1 MLVIARPAQL
11 RELVRQWHRRGE
23 RVAFVPTMGN
33 LHAGHADLV
42 SRAGALAERVIV
54 SVFVNPLQFGPN
66 EDFAA
71 YPRTPEDDQRLLE
84 SLRVDVLFRPEVED
98 IYPRGRE
105 TTARV
110 HVPLLEDILC
120 GAFRPGHFMGVATV
134 VTKLLNLVQPD
145 AALFGE
151 KDFQQLMVIRRAA
164 EDLCMPIEIVGVPTI
179 RESDGLAMSSR
190 NRYLSDSER
199 NVAPVIFAE
208 LERARRSI
216 EAGDTDFAALEAA
229 GFRALQQAGFRPDY
243 FSIRDALTL
252 QEPGAA
258 SDKLVVLTAAR
269 IGRARLIDNVQATR
283 KR

>member
-1 MLVIARPAQL
+1 MLVIVRPAQL
-11 RELVRQWHRRGE
+11 RELVREWHRRGE

-42 SRAGALAERVIV
+42 SRAGALAEHVIV

-84 SLRVDVLFRPEVED
+84 SLRVDVLFRPEVEE
-98 IYPRGRE
+98 IYPRGQE

-145 AALFGE
+145 VALFGE
-151 KDFQQLMVIRRAA
+151 KDFQQLMIIRRAA

-179 RESDGLAMSSR
+179 REPDGLAMSSR
-190 NRYLSDSER
+190 NRYLSAAER
-199 NVAPVIFAE
+199 KVAPVIFAE
-208 LERARRSI
+208 LERTRRSI
-216 EAGDTDFAALEAA
+216 EAGKADLAALESA
-229 GFRALQQAGFRPDY
+229 GFQALQQAGFRPDY

-252 QEPGAA
+252 QEPGPA
-258 SDKLVVLTAAR
+258 SERLVVLTAAR
-269 IGRARLIDNVQATR
+269 IGRARLIDNVQVTR